1 MRPYRW
7 QDPPP
12 PPVQAIRWRRDQF
25 DRFRAEPAEFV
36 GVDNSAA
43 FAPAPVPSMV
53 IEGVKY
59 VEAPDIRKDKSTCEG
74 CAFEKNDEG
83 CDEAYRMSREVFGG
97 DCSARSV
104 IYIRKA

>member
-1 MRPYRW
+1 MRPSRW

-53 IEGVKY
+53 IEGVEY
-59 VEAPDIRKDKSTCEG
+59 VEAPEHNSSCQG
-74 CAFEKNDEG
+74 CVFEH
-83 CDEAYRMSREVFGG
+83 
-97 DCSARSV
+97 CSAYQCMDIQEEAERVLSASCSDRRV